1 MELIKSYIERRMRMN
16 EEIRD
21 LLGEEIKTEIRNLST
36 LEAGS
41 KEKSKAIEDL
51 AKLYRLRIEETRNEW
66 DFNEKYESRDSDIQ
80 FKKDQ
85 LREQVKDRYFR
96 LGVEAVS
103 IILPLMFYATWM
115 KRGFR
120 FEETGTF
127 TSTTFRG
134 LFNRFKP
141 TKK

>member
-1 MELIKSYIERRMRMN
+1 MN
-16 EEIRD
+16 EEIRN

-36 LEAGS
+36 LDAGS
-41 KEKSKAIEDL
+41 KEKSTAIEDL

-85 LREQVKDRYFR
+85 LEEQVKDRYFK
-96 LGVEAVS
+96 LGLEAAG
-103 IILPLMFYATWM
+103 IILPMIFYAAWM

-120 FEETGTF
+120 FEETGTY

>member
-1 MELIKSYIERRMRMN
+1 MN

-51 AKLYRLRIEETRNEW
+51 AKLYRLRIEETRNDWE
-66 DFNEKYESRDSDIQ
+66 FSDIQ

>member
-1 MELIKSYIERRMRMN
+1 MELIKSYIERGIRMN

-51 AKLYRLRIEETRNEW
+51 AKLYRLRIDETRNE
-66 DFNEKYESRDSDIQ
+66 DIQ

-134 LFNRFKP
+134 LFSRFKP

>member
-1 MELIKSYIERRMRMN
+1 MIED
-16 EEIRD
+16 IRD
-21 LLGEEIKTEIRNLST
+21 LLEEEIKTEIRNLST

-41 KEKSKAIEDL
+41 KEKSTAIEDL

-85 LREQVKDRYFR
+85 LKEQVKDRYFR
-96 LGVEAVS
+96 LGVEAAS
-103 IILPLMFYATWM
+103 IILPLIFYAAWM

-120 FEETGTF
+120 FEETGTY

>member
-1 MELIKSYIERRMRMN
+1 MD
-16 EEIRD
+16 EEIRK
-21 LLGEEIKTEIRNLST
+21 LLEEEIKTEIRDLST
-36 LEAGS
+36 LEPGS
-41 KEKSKAIEDL
+41 KEKSTAIEDL

-66 DFNEKYESRDSDIQ
+66 DFNEKYESRDSDMQ
-80 FKKDQ
+80 FKKNQ
-85 LREQVKDRYFR
+85 LEEQVKDRYFR
-96 LGVEAVS
+96 LGVEAAG
-103 IILPLMFYATWM
+103 IILPLIFYGIWM
-115 KRGFR
+115 RKGFK

>member
-1 MELIKSYIERRMRMN
+1 MN

-36 LEAGS
+36 LEPGS
-41 KEKSKAIEDL
+41 EEKSTAIDDL

-85 LREQVKDRYFR
+85 LEEQVKDRYFR

-120 FEETGTF
+120 FEETGTY